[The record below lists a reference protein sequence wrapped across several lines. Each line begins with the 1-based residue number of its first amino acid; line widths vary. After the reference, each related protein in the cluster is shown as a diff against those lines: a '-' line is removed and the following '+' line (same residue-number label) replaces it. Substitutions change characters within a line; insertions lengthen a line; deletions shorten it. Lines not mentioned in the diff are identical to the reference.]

1 MTKYSYLFW
10 TSANLDEAKKI
21 AHLLLSKKLIGCA
34 SIIPHV
40 ISLFEWKGKIEEANE
55 VKVILKTKKEHYSAI
70 RSCIEENASYEVP
83 EIILIEW
90 DAANQPY
97 LDWISETTK

>member
-1 MTKYSYLFW
+1 MSNGYIFW

-21 AHLLLSKKLIGCA
+21 AHLLLSEKLIACA

-55 VKVILKTKKEHYSAI
+55 VKVLLKTKKVHYDAI
-70 RSCIEENASYEVP
+70 RTIIQNHTSYDVP
-83 EIILIEW
+83 EIIFIAW
-90 DAANQPY
+90 DGVNQSY
-97 LDWISETTK
+97 LDWIASSTK